1 MPPVMEGDR
10 AVLTGSAPAA
20 CMGGYQKEVTAY
32 TGGAGR
38 LSFTFSGYG
47 PCHNTEEVVAAI
59 GYDAD
64 GDTANP
70 AGSVFCAHGA
80 GFLVEWDQVPGYM
93 HLESCLEPQK
103 DMGPDG
109 IAGLAGAA
117 ARKGQAPNGRNDE
130 PESDRE
136 WIGTEEVDAILERT
150 FTPTGGV
157 ILRG

>member
-1 MPPVMEGDR
+1 M
-10 AVLTGSAPAA
+10 
-20 CMGGYQKEVTAY
+20 
-32 TGGAGR
+32 
-38 LSFTFSGYG
+38 
-47 PCHNTEEVVAAI
+47 
-59 GYDAD
+59 
-64 GDTANP
+64 
-70 AGSVFCAHGA
+70 
-80 GFLVEWDQVPGYM
+80 EWDQVPGYM

-157 ILRG
+157 ILPGLNPGGRTGRNTGELSQRSCGEDL